1 MVENGFLHTVSE
13 TLYNFLLPASQ
24 KINTS
29 LQGFQLLH
37 HKTSACSFILPTPN
51 HQNCLEFIAT
61 FWFLY
66 EAFSVQSL
74 LRRMPAPRLKPRHN
88 LLLMASEIRRKPTGW
103 TYKIPINDGKDYL
116 TQLVLARFP
125 STVSLFTMARNYIP
139 EINLIIER
147 DNEIICRTLSNI
159 STSISAHG
167 PAAHTQ
173 NNENPWSKKFTYL
186 CELYIYVM

>member
-1 MVENGFLHTVSE
+1 MDFYTRSLRHCT
-13 TLYNFLLPASQ
+13 TFCFLLH
-24 KINTS
+24 KKLTS

-37 HKTSACSFILPTPN
+37 HKTSACSFILPTANP
-51 HQNCLEFIAT
+51 QNCLEFIAT
-61 FWFLY
+61 FGFLY

-88 LLLMASEIRRKPTGW
+88 LLLMGSEIRRKPTGW
-103 TYKIPINDGKDYL
+103 TYKIPINDGKNYL
-116 TQLVLARFP
+116 TQLVLTRFP
-125 STVSLFTMARNYIP
+125 STASLFTMARNYIP

-159 STSISAHG
+159 STSISADE

-173 NNENPWSKKFTYL
+173 NNENP
-186 CELYIYVM
+186 